1 MIEVQWDQKGV
12 LRTGEIL
19 KALAMPAK
27 KRERLLR
34 RVAKEVQKISKRNI
48 TKQQSPDGKAWKAR
62 KNKRKGKSKKMLT
75 GFKKLIYVEA
85 NKNAATISVGKG
97 SYGIHG
103 AYVANF
109 HQQGHKRRAHK
120 NNTPSGRKNQLSDTA
135 MCTRG
140 QAKALRDIGY
150 EVYARRINPK
160 AKRGSKRVP
169 TIKWMTQNLTQYE
182 VRGAFK
188 QLREL
193 GLVRIKSTW
202 EIVVPPRK
210 FLGASRTNLRNAWT
224 RAFQGIDYGWNVQP
238 KHLKRG

>member
-1 MIEVQWDQKGV
+1 MIKVQWDEKGV
-12 LRTGEIL
+12 LRTDEIL
-19 KALAMPAK
+19 KALAMPAT

-62 KNKRKGKSKKMLT
+62 RNKRKGKSKKMLT
-75 GFKKLIYVEA
+75 GFKKLIYVSG
-85 NKNAATISVGKG
+85 NKDAAKVSVGKG
-97 SYGIHG
+97 SYRIHG

-109 HQQGHKRRAHK
+109 HQQGHRRKANK
-120 NNTPSGRKNQLSDTA
+120 DNTPTGRETQLSDTE
-135 MCTRG
+135 MCTKG
-140 QAKALRDIGY
+140 QAKALRNIGY

-182 VRGAFK
+182 VKGAFK
-188 QLREL
+188 KLREL
-193 GLVRIKSTW
+193 GLVRIKSSW

-210 FLGASRTNLRNAWT
+210 FLGATRQSLRKAWT
-224 RAFQGIDYGWNVQP
+224 RAFQGIDYGWKVQP
-238 KHLKRG
+238 KHLRRG

>member
-85 NKNAATISVGKG
+85 NKDVATISVGKG

-120 NNTPSGRKNQLSDTA
+120 NNTPSGRKNKLSDTA

-140 QAKALRDIGY
+140 QAKATGY
-150 EVYARRINPK
+150 
-160 AKRGSKRVP
+160 
-169 TIKWMTQNLTQYE
+169 WL
-182 VRGAFK
+182 
-188 QLREL
+188 
-193 GLVRIKSTW
+193 
-202 EIVVPPRK
+202 
-210 FLGASRTNLRNAWT
+210 
-224 RAFQGIDYGWNVQP
+224 
-238 KHLKRG
+238 